1 MLKIVVENDNKLV
14 IDGSKR
20 AYLILL
26 RNRRINIEYQI
37 LESCKP

>member
-26 RNRRINIEYQI
+26 RNRRINNPKTSKWKQ
-37 LESCKP
+37 